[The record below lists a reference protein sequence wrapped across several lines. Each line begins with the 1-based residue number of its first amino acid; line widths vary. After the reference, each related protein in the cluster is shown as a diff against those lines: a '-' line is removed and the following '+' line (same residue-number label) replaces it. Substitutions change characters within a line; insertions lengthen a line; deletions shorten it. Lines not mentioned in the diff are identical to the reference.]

1 MLTTP
6 APLPKP
12 LVTMSGKVRVIE
24 YDFLV
29 WEDLE
34 QEGFAE
40 MVKEKLGSVA
50 EVGVLRCTIRTSTRV
65 TLVGRAEV
73 TRDLIASG
81 RASRRGGL
89 TIAKADFPIVLK
101 GWPKRT
107 RADGE

>member
-65 TLVGRAEV
+65 TLVGARKSLATSSPAGEQ
-73 TRDLIASG
+73 A
-81 RASRRGGL
+81 GG
-89 TIAKADFPIVLK
+89 AD
-101 GWPKRT
+101 
-107 RADGE
+107 